1 MAIITCWAAKG
12 GSGTTVVAAGL
23 ALATEHPSVI
33 VDLAG
38 DQAAAL
44 GLPEPL
50 GQGLSEW
57 FASDADPSSI
67 VDLAVDVDSST
78 ASVHRGA
85 SPIRP
90 DADRWGDLAAW
101 MAADHRL
108 FVVDAGTTP
117 SPPPALVRDGVDHR
131 DGSSD
136 GGDTTIGI
144 LVTRPC
150 YLALRRASAA
160 RIRPSGVIVVND
172 GGHALGRSDVA
183 RSVGAPVLAEVR
195 FDPAVSRAVDAGL
208 LVFNLPGGFLKQL
221 RRVVLEHVGIERP
234 ASRPRLS
241 A

>member
-23 ALATEHPSVI
+23 ALATDHPSVI

-38 DQAAAL
+38 DQAAVL

-57 FASDADPSSI
+57 FASDAAASSI
-67 VDLAVDVDSST
+67 VDLAVDVGVST
-78 ASVHRGA
+78 VSVHRGA

-90 DADRWGDLAAW
+90 DADRWGDLATW
-101 MAADHRL
+101 MANDHRL
-108 FVVDAGTTP
+108 FVIDAGTT
-117 SPPPALVRDGVDHR
+117 SHLAPALLTGGLDDGAAVTDL
-131 DGSSD
+131 
-136 GGDTTIGI
+136 

-150 YLALRRASAA
+150 YLSLRRASAA
-160 RIRPSGVIVVND
+160 PTRPSGVVLVND
-172 GGHALGRSDVA
+172 GGHVLGRSDVA
-183 RSVGAPVLAEVR
+183 RSVGAPIVAELR

-208 LVFNLPGGFLKQL
+208 LVFSPPGSFMKPL
-221 RRVVLEHVGIERP
+221 RRVVLEHLDIDRSP
-234 ASRPRLS
+234 SRARLT

>member
-23 ALATEHPSVI
+23 ALATDHPSVI

-38 DQAAAL
+38 DQAAVL

-57 FASDADPSSI
+57 FASDAAPSSI
-67 VDLAVDVDSST
+67 VDLAVDVDAST
-78 ASVHRGA
+78 VSVHRGA

-90 DADRWGDLAAW
+90 DADRWGDLATW
-101 MAADHRL
+101 MATDPRL
-108 FVVDAGTTP
+108 FVIDAGTT
-117 SPPPALVRDGVDHR
+117 SRPPPALLADGCGD
-131 DGSSD
+131 DGAVTD
-136 GGDTTIGI
+136 V

-150 YLALRRASAA
+150 YLSLRRASAA
-160 RIRPSGVIVVND
+160 PVHPSGVVLVND
-172 GGHALGRSDVA
+172 GSHALGRADVA
-183 RSVGAPVLAEVR
+183 RSVGAPVVAELR

-208 LVFNLPGGFLKQL
+208 LVFSPPGSFMKPL
-221 RRVVLEHVGIERP
+221 RRVVLEHVGIERSP
-234 ASRPRLS
+234 SRARLT